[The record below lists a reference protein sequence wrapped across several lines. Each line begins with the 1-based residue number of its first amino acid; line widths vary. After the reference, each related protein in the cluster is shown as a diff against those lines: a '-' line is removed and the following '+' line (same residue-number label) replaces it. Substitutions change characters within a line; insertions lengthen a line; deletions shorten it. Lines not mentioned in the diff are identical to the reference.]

1 MPSNYSSLTV
11 TWYDQTD
18 AYSTNTNITADVKSI
33 PIFTD
38 TGTGEVNSA
47 TIIIRSL
54 AGNYNVT
61 GSTKFAE
68 FDRIR
73 IQCTDLGSNSY
84 DRYFEIINIVPSI
97 TKGEGTLLTLECLG
111 IEYHTQQV
119 HMAKPY
125 YFEDSFTVAVSI
137 GDIYNANNG
146 SEQPDVSNHSG
157 VWTSGNGF
165 GNALPFYNANNQ
177 EFGLNEDTCYNRW
190 MDLIEGAGAAVSAG
204 GALTFFEL
212 NFLTTGVNAMNF
224 NLRVS
229 GNNSTVVTIKNA
241 KVTNPKTVGEQEG
254 QISNPTGTNLLAWGS
269 AEHGTLPVDNSK
281 YFSGLAQFT
290 FRPEWITGTVY
301 AVDARIKVTLTG
313 TKAAKHY
320 NCDTAHTSGTF
331 ATDLAAGK
339 WSQID
344 MGVFGDSIQYS
355 PWTDDKATVWSNN
368 GCDPDRTVFTNG
380 GWFDINVVINE
391 ETFFRTW
398 ADVKAT
404 TNAEL
409 DDFIDKA
416 DDGTNIG
423 YAYDG
428 GTSSN
433 LPRGFRI
440 LVNGDSPSGVLANF
454 ANMVVEVQPTNSLG
468 GKTLRKLYNFDTANT
483 KVEVAVIDEGK
494 IYTDTISGSA
504 GSPTHSWA
512 DISES
517 DLGNDCFHPYTT
529 LPANVDGIDLVMDP
543 TGAAYKTRSEVTDST
558 ERPDITSAGGE
569 FSTNQESA
577 IEFAALAGNAV
588 TSFASD
594 ASDELANYY
603 INAIGFNLRF
613 PYPNNNYNSISEGVG
628 DLFGGGASSNEEP
641 ATLDIQN
648 MNYTSKGGLEGFNQG
663 AASED
668 HGQINAV
675 AFWLRYSVVETAGS
689 TELNDEHQFRAWFI
703 DTKDNVVYQDFVV
716 RFSNHWE
723 DIRLPISGFRIY
735 KGRKPLYGFDVP
747 IAAFIPPKELE
758 IINIFE
764 WRNIKMFGVQLQTQY
779 DDQGRF
785 NPGAAA
791 VNEAGNSV
799 TWSNILGSTRTLTMD
814 GFRFIKPL
822 LVTSGQDTTRNL
834 EPDFMQFPNI
844 TVYDQLLNAAKSQ
857 LEIEKFK
864 HKEFIVE
871 TSGDDVFDILF
882 GELFYLL
889 NDQIVSESDN
899 STTNNIEL
907 VNKRAEYSITKP
919 PSGKGGLRRK
929 IMGSR
934 IFT

>member
-1 MPSNYSSLTV
+1 
-11 TWYDQTD
+11 
-18 AYSTNTNITADVKSI
+18 
-33 PIFTD
+33 
-38 TGTGEVNSA
+38 
-47 TIIIRSL
+47 
-54 AGNYNVT
+54 
-61 GSTKFAE
+61 
-68 FDRIR
+68 
-73 IQCTDLGSNSY
+73 LGSNSY
-84 DRYFEIINIVPSI
+84 DRFFEIINIIPSQS
-97 TKGEGTLLTLECLG
+97 KAEGTLLTLECLG
-111 IEYHTQQV
+111 IEYHTQQIHV
-119 HMAKPY
+119 VQNF
-125 YFEDSFTVAVSI
+125 YFENSFNVASRIGVIYNDNRGTRQPQLSNHTVVYTQGNGF
-137 GDIYNANNG
+137 GDALPLYNANN
-146 SEQPDVSNHSG
+146 H
-157 VWTSGNGF
+157 
-165 GNALPFYNANNQ
+165 

-212 NFLTTGVNAMNF
+212 SFNTTGVNAIDF
-224 NLRVS
+224 KLRAS
-229 GNNSTVVTIKNA
+229 GDNSTILQIKNA

-254 QISNPTGTNLLAWGS
+254 ELSNPTGTNLLGWGS
-269 AEHGTLPVDNSK
+269 PEHGSLPIDHSK
-281 YFSGLAQFT
+281 YFSGLMKFI
-290 FRPEWITGTVY
+290 FRPEWVTGVLY
-301 AVDARIKVTLTG
+301 AVDARVKVTLTG
-313 TKAAKHY
+313 TAAPTHY
-320 NCDTAHTSGTF
+320 KVPNGQEHTSGTF
-331 ATDLAAGK
+331 ATDLTAGK
-339 WSQID
+339 WTQID
-344 MGVFGDSIQYS
+344 MGDEFGDSIQYS
-355 PWTDDKATVWSNN
+355 PWTDGKATVWSNN
-368 GCDPDRTVFTNG
+368 GCDPDRTVFING
-380 GWFDINVVINE
+380 GWFDINLVINE

-409 DDFIDKA
+409 DAFLDKA
-416 DDGTNIG
+416 DDGTNKG

-428 GTSSN
+428 GTSAN

-454 ANMVVEVQPTNSLG
+454 ANMVVEVAPKDSVG
-468 GKTLRKLYNFDTANT
+468 GKELRKLYNFDTANT
-483 KVEVAVIDEGK
+483 KIEVAVIDEGK
-494 IYTDTISGSA
+494 IYTDTITGSA
-504 GSPTHSWA
+504 GSPSHSWA

-529 LPANVDGIDLVMDP
+529 LPANVNGVDSVMDP
-543 TGAAYKTRSEVTDST
+543 NGAATKTRSEVTDST
-558 ERPDITSAGGE
+558 ERPDITSDGLE
-569 FSTNQESA
+569 FGQNQQSA
-577 IEFAALAGNAV
+577 IEFKALAADAI

-613 PYPNNNYNSISEGVG
+613 PYPYNNYNTISEGVG
-628 DLFGGGASSNEEP
+628 DLYGGGKSSNEEP
-641 ATLDIQN
+641 ATFDVAN
-648 MNYTSKGGLEGFNQG
+648 MSFTSKDGVQGFNQ
-663 AASED
+663 AAKSED
-668 HGQINAV
+668 FGQINAV
-675 AFWLRYSVVETAGS
+675 AFWLKYSVIESANS

-716 RFSNHWE
+716 RFSVHWE

-764 WRNIKMFGVQLQTQY
+764 WRNIKMFGVQLQSQY

-791 VNEAGNSV
+791 VDEAGNSV
-799 TWSNILGSTRTLTMD
+799 TWSNIFGSTRTLTMD

-822 LVTSGQDTTRNL
+822 LATSGRNTTRNL

-844 TVYDQLLNAAKSQ
+844 TIYDQLLNAVKSQ

-864 HKEFIVE
+864 HKEFSIE

-882 GELFYLL
+882 GESFYLF
-889 NDQIVSESDN
+889 NDQLVSDDDKSGEN
-899 STTNNIEL
+899 NNIKL
-907 VNKRAEYSITKP
+907 VAKRIEYSITKP
-919 PSGKGGLRRK
+919 PGGKGGLRRK